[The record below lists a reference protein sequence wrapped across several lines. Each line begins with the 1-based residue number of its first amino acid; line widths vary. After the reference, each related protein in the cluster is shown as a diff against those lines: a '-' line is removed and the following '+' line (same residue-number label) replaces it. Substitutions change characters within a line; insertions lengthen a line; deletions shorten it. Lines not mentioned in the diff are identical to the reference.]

1 MSKRDENY
9 YFQNFVTSANC
20 ALRAAQVLKDTLMEF
35 HPSQLEERLSE
46 MHAIENEGDS
56 QRHEMLGVLAKEFIA
71 PIEREDIILLSQNID
86 DVTDVIE
93 DVLIRAY
100 INNIPTVRPEALQ
113 FSDLLIRCCQLM
125 VSLLEDFSDTFGRAL
140 ASISCVLDPEVFVI
154 GGGVSK
160 AGPYLT
166 QLLQKG
172 FLTYGFPGTEQTA
185 FTLASLGND
194 AGIYGAA
201 KLILQHSRYPQ
212 AAVLS

>member
-20 ALRAAQVLKDTLMEF
+20 ALRAAQVLKDTLMDF

-125 VSLLEDFSDTFGRAL
+125 VSLLEDFSDFKHSKTLSKRIVEMNALEEEGDRLFIRAMHRL
-140 ASISCVLDPEVFVI
+140 HTTCSDPLEVIAWREIFIYLERCTDACEHAADVVASVI
-154 GGGVSK
+154 LK
-160 AGPYLT
+160 NT
-166 QLLQKG
+166 
-172 FLTYGFPGTEQTA
+172 
-185 FTLASLGND
+185 
-194 AGIYGAA
+194 
-201 KLILQHSRYPQ
+201 
-212 AAVLS
+212 